1 MYGSNETN
9 TLSKYE
15 SVDMIKNDLKEENGY
30 KVRLITY
37 DELTDIGYKR
47 RLSGTQYVY
56 YSDSDTLCSTNIE
69 KFWTERGAVGMS
81 LNTYMYFREFGAVR
95 PVINLKKCAI
105 DNTCE

>member
-37 DELTDIGYKR
+37 DELLI
-47 RLSGTQYVY
+47 
-56 YSDSDTLCSTNIE
+56 
-69 KFWTERGAVGMS
+69 
-81 LNTYMYFREFGAVR
+81 
-95 PVINLKKCAI
+95 
-105 DNTCE
+105 